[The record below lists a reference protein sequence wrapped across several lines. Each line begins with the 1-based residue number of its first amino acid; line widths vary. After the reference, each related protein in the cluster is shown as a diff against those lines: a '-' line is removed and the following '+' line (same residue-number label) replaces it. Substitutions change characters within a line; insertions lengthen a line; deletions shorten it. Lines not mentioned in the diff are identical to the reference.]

1 MNLSKPKILQ
11 PVQKKLGH
19 TNIILVGMMGA
30 GKTTIGKALANSL
43 GKEFI
48 DSDHE
53 IQDRTGVK
61 IPVIFEI
68 EGEAGF
74 RKRESEVLAELVKK
88 SNIVLATGG
97 GAVLSRENRQILRRG
112 GIVIYLRASVNDLY
126 RRTRYDKNRPLLQTQ
141 NLFARLSELYV
152 QRDALYRE
160 AAHVIIDSGKQGV
173 RFLVQKLIN
182 KLISIDFNNI
192 MQNNNKNAMQ
202 TITVDFTP
210 SSEKRSY
217 AIHIGHGI
225 LQQVDL
231 IVSCLP
237 QKRVA
242 IVSNTTIAPL
252 YLDNLRAAL
261 EKQGVI
267 SVSIILPDGEAHKN
281 WETLNLIFDALL
293 KNHCERNT
301 AILALG
307 GGVIGD
313 LTGFAAATYL
323 RGVPFIQ
330 IPTTLLAQV
339 DSSVGGKTGINHPL
353 GKNMIGAFYQP
364 RMVLA
369 DSATLNTLP
378 DRELRAGLAEI
389 IKYGLIRDPAFF
401 DWLERNMHRLLAR
414 DPVTLNEAIQ
424 RSCENKAE
432 IVAADEKEEG
442 VRALLNLGHTFGHA
456 IENGMGY
463 GVWLH
468 GEAVAAGIVLAA
480 DLSRRMKLI
489 SEADVSRIRKIFL
502 QAGLPV
508 AAPRM
513 PPEKYLQLMMLDKKV
528 DAGRARFIVLNR
540 IGEAVMRAD
549 ISPAILNETILACMS
564 DE

>member
-1 MNLSKPKILQ
+1 MNLSKTKILQ
-11 PVQKKLGH
+11 PIQKKLEN

-30 GKTTIGKALANSL
+30 GKTTIGKALASSL
-43 GKEFI
+43 DKEFV

-53 IQDRTGVK
+53 IQERTGVK

-74 RKRESEVLAELVKK
+74 RKRESEVLLELTRKQ
-88 SNIVLATGG
+88 SIILATGG
-97 GAVLSRENRQILRRG
+97 GAILNSENRQLLKRS
-112 GIVIYLRASVNDLY
+112 GIVIYLRASVSDLY
-126 RRTRYDKNRPLLQTQ
+126 RRTRHDKNRPLLQTQ
-141 NLFARLSELYV
+141 NLYARLNELYV

-160 AAHVIIDSGKQGV
+160 TAHVIIDSGKQGV

-182 KLISIDFNNI
+182 KLISIDFNTI
-192 MQNNNKNAMQ
+192 MQGDQSNIMQ

-210 SSEKRSY
+210 SAEKRSY
-217 AIHIGHGI
+217 PIHIGHGI
-225 LQQVDL
+225 LQHIDL

-242 IVSNTTIAPL
+242 IVSNSTVAPL
-252 YLDNLRAAL
+252 YLEKLQTAL
-261 EKQGVI
+261 EKQGVRTMP
-267 SVSIILPDGEAHKN
+267 IILPDGEAHKN
-281 WETLNLIFDALL
+281 WETLNIIFDALL

-301 AILALG
+301 TILALG
-307 GGVIGD
+307 GGVVGD

-364 RMVLA
+364 LMVLA

-378 DRELRAGLAEI
+378 DRELRAGLAEV

-401 DWLERNMHRLLAR
+401 DWLEQNMHRLLAR
-414 DPVTLNEAIQ
+414 DPVTMNEAIQ

-432 IVAADEKEEG
+432 IVAADEKEKG
-442 VRALLNLGHTFGHA
+442 IRALLNLGHTFGHA

-468 GEAVAAGIVLAA
+468 GEAVAAGTVMAA
-480 DLSRRMKLI
+480 ELSRRMKLI
-489 SEADVSRIRKIFL
+489 GEADVQRIRKIFI

-508 AAPRM
+508 VAPKM
-513 PPEKYLQLMMLDKKV
+513 PAEKYLELMLLDKKV
-528 DAGRARFIVLNR
+528 ESGKTRFIVLNR

-549 ISPAILNETILACMS
+549 IAAAVLNETILACMA